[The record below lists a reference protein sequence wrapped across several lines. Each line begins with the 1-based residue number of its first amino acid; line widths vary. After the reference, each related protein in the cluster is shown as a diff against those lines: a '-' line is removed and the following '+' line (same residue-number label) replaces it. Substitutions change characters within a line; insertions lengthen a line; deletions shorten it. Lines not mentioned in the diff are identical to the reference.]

1 MATAVGLA
9 GCSPSPESTVEKFY
23 KALSKGELTEAVG
36 YVSAQVVS
44 MVGQQKLTMGLS
56 KASEQMQAC
65 GGLKSVKTDLTGQG
79 EIRTG
84 MALIE
89 FKGDCKP
96 SSEKVKLLKED
107 GQWKLGA
114 DK

>member
-1 MATAVGLA
+1 M
-9 GCSPSPESTVEKFY
+9 
-23 KALSKGELTEAVG
+23 G
-36 YVSAQVVS
+36 YVSAQVVA

-65 GGLKSVKTDLTGQG
+65 GGVKSIKTDLSGQG

-84 MALIE
+84 MVQID
-89 FKGDCKP
+89 FKGECKP